1 MLVNTFLLI
10 IGFIMLIK
18 GADILVD
25 GSSGLAEN
33 FKVSKMLIGLTV
45 VAFGTSMPEFAVCIK
60 SILTGSGDIAL
71 GNAIGSNTLNILLIL
86 GCCAVVHSLNVKSDT
101 VRKELPIATAITVLF
116 AILLSDNLLD
126 SKKVN
131 MLTRAD
137 GIILLLF
144 FMVFIY
150 YLVTMIR
157 NKPEEEIDDNKMPML
172 KCLLF
177 IVLGLVGVIWGSN
190 LVVDSAIF
198 IAKALNISER
208 MISLTIVAL
217 GTSLPELVTGI
228 TSTRKGEYDLVI
240 GNVVG
245 SNILN
250 IGGVVGISTAILGG
264 SGVVSFSY
272 FDLLAMILSSVL
284 LFMVSFNDYK
294 ISRREGLLFLVLF
307 ITYYVYVIA
316 S

>member
-1 MLVNTFLLI
+1 MLGNTLLLI
-10 IGFIMLIK
+10 IGFIILIK

-33 FKVSKMLIGLTV
+33 FKVSKMLIGLTI

-60 SILTGSGDIAL
+60 SILAGSGDIAL
-71 GNAIGSNTLNILLIL
+71 GNTIGSNTLNILLIL
-86 GCCAVVHSLNVKSDT
+86 GCCATFHSLNVKSNT

-126 SKKVN
+126 SKKIN

-150 YLVTMIR
+150 YLATMIR
-157 NKPEEEIDDNKMPML
+157 NKSEEEISNSKMPII

-177 IVLGLVGVIWGSN
+177 IVLGLIGVIWGSN

-264 SGVVSFSY
+264 TGAVSFSY
-272 FDLLAMILSSVL
+272 FDLLAMILSSIL
-284 LFMVSFNDYK
+284 LFMASFNDYK
-294 ISRREGLLFLVLF
+294 ISRREGMLFLILF
-307 ITYYVYVIA
+307 VIYYIYVIA